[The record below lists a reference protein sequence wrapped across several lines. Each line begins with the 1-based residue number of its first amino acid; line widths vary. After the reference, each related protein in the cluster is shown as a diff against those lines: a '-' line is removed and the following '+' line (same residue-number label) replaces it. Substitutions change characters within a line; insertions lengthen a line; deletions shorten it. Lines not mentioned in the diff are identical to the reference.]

1 MVRRG
6 LNIRGGWS
14 CDVSCR
20 LSVRWKIFIPEI
32 WKLFVRDGANIEQE
46 AIDYQISEAATDTG
60 LDEATGAD

>member
-1 MVRRG
+1 M
-6 LNIRGGWS
+6 S
-14 CDVSCR
+14 PECAM
-20 LSVRWKIFIPEI
+20 KIFIPEI